1 MALAVA
7 HREHS
12 GKLAQ
17 GPATGPDLATN
28 TLPVGA
34 VKPWFGIG
42 FHFAKLSTRMGF
54 FYSNSVGSAGH
65 A

>member
-1 MALAVA
+1 MEPAAA
-7 HREHS
+7 HRETS

-17 GPATGPDLATN
+17 GPAKGPDLATN

-42 FHFAKLSTRMGF
+42 FHCATLSTGMGF
-54 FYSNSVGSAGH
+54 FYLNSVRSARH